1 MSQLEQLIGAM
12 DAVTTGRGRT
22 TQPDDRL
29 EGVASEDDSDDE
41 ASQMEKQMAVARM
54 QEQMARAMA
63 FQAAQHNPNGVTVMN
78 VGGPK
83 PNIIPMSALDP
94 AQMAQLA
101 AQPPAVSRSRI
112 WQSPKMYSHTV
123 RRSETPSSRC
133 KRYSH
138 HSHQISRLRMQT

>member
-41 ASQMEKQMAVARM
+41 ASQRMQEQMAVARM
-54 QEQMARAMA
+54 QEQMVRAMA
-63 FQAAQHNPNGVTVMN
+63 YQQAQHNPNGVTVMN
-78 VGGPK
+78 VGGPGVQ

-101 AQPPAVSRSRI
+101 A
-112 WQSPKMYSHTV
+112 
-123 RRSETPSSRC
+123 
-133 KRYSH
+133 
-138 HSHQISRLRMQT
+138 

>member
-63 FQAAQHNPNGVTVMN
+63 FQ
-78 VGGPK
+78 
-83 PNIIPMSALDP
+83 
-94 AQMAQLA
+94 
-101 AQPPAVSRSRI
+101 
-112 WQSPKMYSHTV
+112 
-123 RRSETPSSRC
+123 RRSTTR
-133 KRYSH
+133 
-138 HSHQISRLRMQT
+138 TA